1 VRYDAAQTVIR
12 ADDYL
17 FETPNAQSER
27 NMNRLSQ
34 ERGAGEALQ
43 ESSLSRT
50 PDATSEPQALSRKE
64 RRHRD
69 TRQEIL
75 QAARELL
82 LEVDPDELS
91 LRQVAHRAS
100 FSPAALYTYFSSRD
114 ELIKALLT
122 DSLTRLSDHLAT
134 VSVELPP
141 DRRVVELGTAYMDFA
156 RANPTDLRCILLAA
170 RRGIS
175 ADADRSAGLETLVK
189 RTFQEG
195 VSSGVFAETPDLT
208 PSEMAYG
215 MWALVH
221 GMASLGVLNLSELT
235 DVISPAP
242 RRVLE
247 AFVARLRVTA
257 DQARPR

>member
-1 VRYDAAQTVIR
+1 M
-12 ADDYL
+12 
-17 FETPNAQSER
+17 TPP
-27 NMNRLSQ
+27 
-34 ERGAGEALQ
+34 
-43 ESSLSRT
+43 T
-50 PDATSEPQALSRKE
+50 
-64 RRHRD
+64 
-69 TRQEIL
+69 I
-75 QAARELL
+75 
-82 LEVDPDELS
+82 V
-91 LRQVAHRAS
+91 
-100 FSPAALYTYFSSRD
+100 
-114 ELIKALLT
+114 T

-141 DRRVVELGTAYMDFA
+141 DQRVVELGTAYMDFA

-175 ADADRSAGLETLVK
+175 VDADRSAGLETLVK